1 MGPPK
6 PLFNTCVLEHRG
18 ALDDS
23 RGRWANAMGED
34 VVDPGRPVSSPHRWL
49 QRNLGALAAEL
60 EQSGVRLG
68 IAEAVDTRH
77 VLEGATAAA
86 HGVLPVSPG
95 LVVLGTGVP
104 VPERVGV
111 TVVVTDGVNDGDGVV
126 VVTVGVGFLV
136 GFLVC
141 VGDGVGLG
149 VVVTAGITM
158 TRGGGGGRTC
168 R

>member
-68 IAEAVDTRH
+68 IAE
-77 VLEGATAAA
+77 AAA